1 MQHVSLIFLS
11 PYEWLKLSSANIK
24 KTTFAAMSKTDSIYE
39 KLEGSKPPSSFKSQL
54 HDMHIRKPKP
64 KVKHVMRKFDNVLSD
79 KRKRKEQKNKSPQFP
94 R

>member
-1 MQHVSLIFLS
+1 MQHVSFIFLS

-64 KVKHVMRKFDNVLSD
+64 RVKYVMLKVDNDLSD
-79 KRKRKEQKNKSPQFP
+79 KRKRKEQENKLLQFP